1 MSRRIR
7 SSPIF
12 AVCIRSD
19 DEALLTPRKLYR
31 LLPDERA
38 SKSEYVRAIDDEGDD
53 YLYPAEFF
61 IVVDLP
67 QEVERA
73 LVDAA

>member
-1 MSRRIR
+1 MSRRLR
-7 SSPIF
+7 SSPRF
-12 AVCIRSD
+12 AVCIKSD
-19 DEALLTPRKLYR
+19 DAGLLTPRKIYR
-31 LLPDERA
+31 LLPDAAA
-38 SKSEYVRAIDDEGDD
+38 SESKYVRVVDDEGDD

-61 IVVDLP
+61 MVVELP